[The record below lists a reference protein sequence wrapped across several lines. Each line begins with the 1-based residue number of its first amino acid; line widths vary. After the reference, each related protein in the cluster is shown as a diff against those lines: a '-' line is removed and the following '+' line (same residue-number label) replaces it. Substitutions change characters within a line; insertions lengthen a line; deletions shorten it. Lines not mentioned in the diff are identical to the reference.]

1 MKYENKK
8 NNRVAMVV
16 ETDDKAKTTMLQ
28 YEDDNTTTVV
38 SNSTLKRWWKA
49 LKDDEVVEPLI
60 DLDNPITKQEAEEKG
75 MLAGDEAVEQAVVDP
90 DDVAG
95 DGTPLAEV
103 GKEIAEQAKEKAL
116 AKPKKKKEKADVSKS
131 FDSVKVFL
139 EKAGYYVKQYDK
151 EPKIIPVS
159 LESTC
164 KKSFCNIYLGATKCV
179 LCMKL
184 SEVPDGYTPSRVRKC
199 PLGAAFDVDYGNLQ
213 YITTLLSKRKLTKKE
228 EK

>member
-38 SNSTLKRWWKA
+38 SNSTLKRWWKL
-49 LKDDEVVEPLI
+49 LKDEEPTTTEQEEEVNTEETTEPAADTDE
-60 DLDNPITKQEAEEKG
+60 DT
-75 MLAGDEAVEQAVVDP
+75 
-90 DDVAG
+90 AG

-103 GKEIAEQAKEKAL
+103 GKEIAEQAKEKAS
-116 AKPKKKKEKADVSKS
+116 KQSKKKRGKADVSKS
-131 FDSVKVFL
+131 FQTVSTVL

-159 LESTC
+159 LESNC

-184 SEVPDGYTPSRVRKC
+184 SEVPDGYTPSRVRNC

-228 EK
+228 DK